1 MFTFSKFE
9 DKRERLKWFRPF
21 QLPVSTDYAVKV
33 NGLEVPVYGCR
44 ITKYPFNRS
53 WPGFQRPYEQSVD
66 ASYINLISDE
76 TLTVEVTVKRAY
88 RKAMLKPYSKNLKL
102 NVCGDTVTF
111 TLRENGNFILALDDY
126 QHCLYVFNHKRV
138 PCENP
143 QAVTHYFGAG
153 IHNAGKIVLKD
164 NESVYLEKDAYVF
177 GCVFAENAKNIR
189 VYGNGV
195 FDDGCEARIAGS
207 CYHPYY
213 TNGNIK
219 FFDCENVSVEGVGF
233 KDSAIF
239 CVNVFHSKNVVL
251 DGIKV
256 FGQWRYNTD
265 GVDIVNSQNVT
276 LKNSFIH
283 SFDDTVTVKGIE
295 AYRDT
300 DNLHIL
306 IENCTLVCDW
316 GRACEIG
323 LETNCKLYDDI
334 TFRNCDVLHGG
345 FAAMDI
351 QNGDY
356 AEVRNIRFEDIR
368 IEYEKF
374 HRPEIQQR
382 KEDDVYTGVNDT
394 IFSYLLNV
402 TNLRSPCN
410 AVKIDAEK
418 MGLPAA
424 QVHDIFLKDI
434 AVYYDDT
441 IPLKE
446 GKRQIPVQV
455 ENLVNGVTHYNIFIE
470 NVTVNGEKYTKDDA
484 LLYLDSVENFVWKE

>member
-1 MFTFSKFE
+1 MDEK
-9 DKRERLKWFRPF
+9 RLK
-21 QLPVSTDYAVKV
+21 LALIGKDVSQSDS
-33 NGLEVPVYGCR
+33 ER
-44 ITKYPFNRS
+44 IHR
-53 WPGFQRPYEQSVD
+53 
-66 ASYINLISDE
+66 
-76 TLTVEVTVKRAY
+76 
-88 RKAMLKPYSKNLKL
+88 
-102 NVCGDTVTF
+102 
-111 TLRENGNFILALDDY
+111 FILSELG
-126 QHCLYVFNHKRV
+126 VS
-138 PCENP
+138 CE
-143 QAVTHYFGAG
+143 Y
-153 IHNAGKIVLKD
+153 
-164 NESVYLEKDAYVF
+164 EK
-177 GCVFAENAKNIR
+177 
-189 VYGNGV
+189 
-195 FDDGCEARIAGS
+195 
-207 CYHPYY
+207 
-213 TNGNIK
+213 
-219 FFDCENVSVEGVGF
+219 VSVSAAEFDFAVRRLLGDFDGF
-233 KDSAIF
+233 
-239 CVNVFHSKNVVL
+239 NVTIPYKRDILEYL
-251 DGIKV
+251 DGFLGDALEYGAV
-256 FGQWRYNTD
+256 NTVVSATRQGYNTD

-368 IEYEKF
+368 VEYEKF